1 MNFTDLNLK
10 PEILTSIEAIGFQTP
25 SPIQAEVIPY
35 VLENEGDLVGLAQT
49 GTGKTAAF
57 GLPILNTIDIEFNQ
71 TQALVLSPTRELCM
85 QIATEMNKYSANLK
99 GIHIVAVYGG
109 EDIRRQL
116 KALDR
121 TPQVLVATPGRLIDL
136 MERKKVH
143 LENLKYLV
151 LDEADEML
159 NMGFLDDINT
169 ILERT
174 PENRRTLLFS
184 ATMPN
189 EIAKIARNY
198 MREPKE
204 ISVGKKNEAAKNVEH
219 YFVLTKQSTRYEV
232 LKRMLDYY
240 PDIYGIVFCRTRQE
254 TKDVA
259 EKLMVDGYNADALH
273 GDLSQAQRDS
283 VMNKFRLR
291 ALQIL
296 VATDVAARGL
306 DVNDLTHVIHYNL
319 PDDRETY
326 THRSGRTGRV
336 NKSGISIALVT
347 PREKGA
353 IKPIER
359 AINRT
364 FTQMDV
370 PSGGMVCQKQL
381 YYKIEKMQNIQP
393 DKKLEKFLPDVLELL
408 KDMDK
413 DEVIRHFIALEF
425 NPLLE
430 YYHNSVDLNAAV
442 QQEVKSSKEG
452 RGSRSEKGARSA
464 KGSHRGTTEDYD
476 DEPKMSRRQMRVTDK
491 GDTLRLKINRGR
503 KDGFEP
509 KRLLGLINDVTGDK
523 SINIGSID
531 ISPKF
536 TFFDVD
542 KRRVQ
547 QLIQAFAT
555 SPRAKGY
562 ILGEVK
568 GNR

>member
-1 MNFTDLNLK
+1 MKFNELGLK
-10 PEILTSIEAIGFQTP
+10 QEILTAISAMGFETP
-25 SPIQAEVIPY
+25 SEIQAEVIPY
-35 VLENEGDLVGLAQT
+35 LLNETGDVVGLAQT

-57 GLPILNTIDIEFNQ
+57 GLPILNTIDTKARQ
-71 TQALVLSPTRELCM
+71 TQALILSPTRELCM
-85 QIATEMNKYSANLK
+85 QIAVEMAKYAANIDDI
-99 GIHIVAVYGG
+99 GIVAVYGG
-109 EDIRRQL
+109 EDIRKQL

-121 TPQVLVATPGRLIDL
+121 TPQILVATPGRLIDL
-136 MERKKVH
+136 MERKKVR
-143 LENLKYLV
+143 LDNLRYLV

-159 NMGFLDDINT
+159 NMGFLDDINR
-169 ILERT
+169 ILESV
-174 PENRRTLLFS
+174 PESRRTLLFS

-198 MREPKE
+198 MREPVE

-232 LKRMLDYY
+232 LKRILDYY

-347 PREKGA
+347 PREKSA

-359 AINRT
+359 SINHP
-364 FTQMDV
+364 FTQMDI

-381 YYKIEKMQNIQP
+381 YYMVEKMQSIQP
-393 DKKLEKFLPDVLELL
+393 DKKLERYLPDVLELL
-408 KDMDK
+408 KNMDK

-425 NPLLE
+425 NKLLE
-430 YYHNSVDLNAAV
+430 YYHNSVDLNASVA
-442 QQEVKSSKEG
+442 QEIKSSKQG
-452 RGSRSEKGARSA
+452 RGSRSKN
-464 KGSHRGTTEDYD
+464 

-491 GDTLRLKINRGR
+491 GDTIRLKINRGR

-542 KRRVQ
+542 KKRVK
-547 QLIQAFAT
+547 QLLTAFAT
-555 SPRAKGY
+555 NPKAKGC
-562 ILGEVK
+562 IIGEVK
-568 GNR
+568 GKR

>member
-1 MNFTDLNLK
+1 MTFKELNLN
-10 PEILTSIEAIGFQTP
+10 PNILNAITALGFETP
-25 SPIQAEVIPY
+25 SEIQSEVIPY
-35 VLENEGDLVGLAQT
+35 ILNESGDVVGLAQT

-57 GLPILNTIDIEFNQ
+57 GLPILNTIDSKARQ
-71 TQALVLSPTRELCM
+71 TQALILSPTRELCM
-85 QIATEMNKYSANLK
+85 QIATEMAKYAANMPDV
-99 GIHIVAVYGG
+99 GIVAVYGG

-121 TPQVLVATPGRLIDL
+121 TPQILVATPGRLIDL

-143 LENLKYLV
+143 LDTLKYLV

-159 NMGFLDDINT
+159 NMGFLDDINR
-169 ILERT
+169 ILEST
-174 PENRRTLLFS
+174 PESRRTLLFS

-198 MREPKE
+198 MREPVE

-219 YFVLTKQSTRYEV
+219 YFVLTKQSTRYDV
-232 LKRMLDYY
+232 LKRILDYY

-283 VMNKFRLR
+283 VMNKFRIR

-347 PREKGA
+347 PREKNA

-359 AINRT
+359 SINHP
-364 FTQMDV
+364 FNQMDI

-381 YYKIEKMQNIQP
+381 YYMVEKMQAIQP
-393 DKKLEKFLPDVLELL
+393 DKKLEKYLPDVLELL

-425 NPLLE
+425 NKLLE
-430 YYHNSVDLNAAV
+430 YYHNSVDLNASVA
-442 QQEVKSSKEG
+442 QEMKSSRE
-452 RGSRSEKGARSA
+452 GSRS
-464 KGSHRGTTEDYD
+464 KGSKSSRRGSAADD
-476 DEPKMSRRQMRVTDK
+476 FDEPKMSRRQMRVTDK

-542 KRRVQ
+542 KKRVK
-547 QLIQAFAT
+547 QLLQAFAT

-562 ILGEVK
+562 IIGEVK

>member
-1 MNFTDLNLK
+1 MKFNELGLK
-10 PEILTSIEAIGFQTP
+10 QDILTAIAAMGFETP
-25 SPIQAEVIPY
+25 SEIQAEVIPY
-35 VLENEGDLVGLAQT
+35 LLNETGDVVGLAQT

-57 GLPILNTIDIEFNQ
+57 GLPILNTIDTKARQ
-71 TQALVLSPTRELCM
+71 TQALILSPTRELCM
-85 QIATEMNKYSANLK
+85 QIAVEMAKYAANIDDI
-99 GIHIVAVYGG
+99 GIVAVYGG
-109 EDIRRQL
+109 EDIRKQL

-121 TPQVLVATPGRLIDL
+121 TPQILVATPGRLIDL
-136 MERKKVH
+136 MERKKVR
-143 LENLKYLV
+143 LDNLRYLV

-159 NMGFLDDINT
+159 NMGFLDDINR
-169 ILERT
+169 ILESV
-174 PENRRTLLFS
+174 PESRRTLLFS

-189 EIAKIARNY
+189 EIAKMARNY
-198 MREPKE
+198 MREPVE

-232 LKRMLDYY
+232 LKRILDYY

-347 PREKGA
+347 PREKSA

-359 AINRT
+359 SINHP
-364 FTQMDV
+364 FTQMDI

-381 YYKIEKMQNIQP
+381 YYMVEKMHAIQP
-393 DKKLEKFLPDVLELL
+393 DKKLERYLPDVLELL

-425 NPLLE
+425 NKLLE
-430 YYHNSVDLNAAV
+430 YYHNSADLNASVA
-442 QQEVKSSKEG
+442 QEIKSSREGSRSKGSRG
-452 RGSRSEKGARSA
+452 RGSRASKE
-464 KGSHRGTTEDYD
+464 Y

-542 KRRVQ
+542 KKRVK
-547 QLIQAFAT
+547 QLLQAFAT
-555 SPRAKGY
+555 SPKAKGY
-562 ILGEVK
+562 IIGEVK
-568 GNR
+568 GKR

>member
-1 MNFTDLNLK
+1 MNFSELNLNSQ
-10 PEILTSIEAIGFQTP
+10 ILTAIKAMGFETP
-25 SPIQAEVIPY
+25 SEIQAEVIPY
-35 VLENEGDLVGLAQT
+35 LLNQSGDVVGLAQT

-57 GLPILNTIDIEFNQ
+57 GLPILNTIKTDVRQ
-71 TQALVLSPTRELCM
+71 TQALILSPTRELCM
-85 QIATEMNKYSANLK
+85 QIATEMSKYAANMPK
-99 GIHIVAVYGG
+99 VSIVAVYGG

-116 KALDR
+116 KALDN
-121 TPQVLVATPGRLIDL
+121 TPQIIVATPGRLIDL
-136 MERKKVH
+136 MERNKVH
-143 LENLKYLV
+143 LDNLKYLV

-159 NMGFLDDINT
+159 NMGFLDDINR
-169 ILERT
+169 ILENT
-174 PENRRTLLFS
+174 PETRRTLLFS

-198 MREPKE
+198 MREPVE

-219 YFVLTKQSTRYEV
+219 FFVLTKQSTRYEV
-232 LKRMLDYY
+232 LKRILDYY

-254 TKDVA
+254 TKDIA
-259 EKLMVDGYNADALH
+259 EKLMIDGYNADALH
-273 GDLSQAQRDS
+273 GDLSQAQRDT
-283 VMNKFRLR
+283 VMNKFRIR

-347 PREKGA
+347 PKEKLA

-359 AINRT
+359 SINHP
-364 FTQMDV
+364 FNQMV
-370 PSGGMVCQKQL
+370 IPSGGMVCQKQL
-381 YYKIEKMQNIQP
+381 YYMVEKMQNIQP

-425 NPLLE
+425 NKLLE
-430 YYHNSVDLNAAV
+430 YYHNSTDLNV
-442 QQEVKSSKEG
+442 SV
-452 RGSRSEKGARSA
+452 
-464 KGSHRGTTEDYD
+464 SHEI
-476 DEPKMSRRQMRVTDK
+476 EPKMSRRQMRVTDK

-542 KRRVQ
+542 KKRVK
-547 QLIQAFAT
+547 QLLQAFAT
-555 SPRAKGY
+555 SPRAKGF
-562 ILGEVK
+562 IISEVK
-568 GNR
+568 GNMSSLCHKNHQ

>member
-1 MNFTDLNLK
+1 MNFNELGLK
-10 PEILTSIEAIGFQTP
+10 QEILTAIAEMGFEEP
-25 SPIQAEVIPY
+25 SEIQAEVIPY
-35 VLENEGDLVGLAQT
+35 LLNETGDVVGLAQT

-57 GLPILNTIDIEFNQ
+57 GLPILQTIDTKSKQ
-71 TQALVLSPTRELCM
+71 TQALILSPTRELCM
-85 QIATEMNKYSANLK
+85 QIATEMSKYAS
-99 GIHIVAVYGG
+99 GMHGVHIVAVYGG
-109 EDIRRQL
+109 EDIRKQL
-116 KALDR
+116 KELDT
-121 TPQVLVATPGRLIDL
+121 TPQILVATPGRLIDL

-143 LENLKYLV
+143 LESISYLV

-174 PENRRTLLFS
+174 PESRRTLLFS

-189 EIAKIARNY
+189 EIAKIAMNY
-198 MREPKE
+198 MKNAVE

-219 YFVLTKQSTRYEV
+219 YYVLTKQSTRYDV
-232 LKRMLDYY
+232 LKRLLDYY

-359 AINRT
+359 VINHP
-364 FTQMDV
+364 FTQMDI

-381 YYKIEKMQNIQP
+381 YYMVEKMQNLEP
-393 DKKLEKFLPDVLELL
+393 DKKLERYMPDVVELL
-408 KDMDK
+408 KNMDR
-413 DEVIRHFIALEF
+413 DDIIRRFIALQF
-425 NPLLE
+425 NQLLE
-430 YYHNSVDLNAAV
+430 YYHNSTDLNASV
-442 QQEVKSSKEG
+442 QQEINSSKKRSSGE
-452 RGSRSEKGARSA
+452 RGSRRGA
-464 KGSHRGTTEDYD
+464 HIEN
-476 DEPKMSRRQMRVTDK
+476 DEPKKSRRQMRVVDK

-523 SINIGSID
+523 SIKIGDID

-542 KRRVQ
+542 KKRVK
-547 QLIQAFAT
+547 QLLQAF
-555 SPRAKGY
+555 SSNPRAKGF
-562 ILGEVK
+562 IIGEVK

>member
-1 MNFTDLNLK
+1 MKFNELGLK
-10 PEILTSIEAIGFQTP
+10 QEILTAIAEMGFETP
-25 SPIQAEVIPY
+25 SEIQAEVIPY
-35 VLENEGDLVGLAQT
+35 LLNETGDVVGLAQT

-57 GLPILNTIDIEFNQ
+57 GLPILQTIDPNAKT
-71 TQALVLSPTRELCM
+71 TQALILSPTRELCV
-85 QIATEMNKYSANLK
+85 QIAGEVSKYAKNLPM
-99 GIHIVAVYGG
+99 HIVAVYGG
-109 EDIRRQL
+109 EDIRKQL
-116 KALDR
+116 KEIDT
-121 TPQVLVATPGRLIDL
+121 TPQILVATPGRLIDL

-143 LENLKYLV
+143 LENLNYLV

-169 ILERT
+169 ILEKT
-174 PENRRTLLFS
+174 PDTRRTLLFS
-184 ATMPN
+184 ATMPA
-189 EIAKIARNY
+189 EISKIAMNY
-198 MREPKE
+198 MKEPVE

-232 LKRMLDYY
+232 LKRLLDYY

-359 AINRT
+359 AINHP
-364 FTQMDV
+364 FNQMEI

-381 YYKIEKMQNIQP
+381 YYMVEKMQNLQP
-393 DKKLEKFLPDVLELL
+393 DKKIERFMPDVIELL
-408 KDMDK
+408 KDMDR
-413 DEVIRHFIALEF
+413 DDIIRRFIALQF
-425 NPLLE
+425 NQLLE
-430 YYHNSVDLNAAV
+430 YYHNSTDLNASV
-442 QQEVKSSKEG
+442 QQEINSNKKRSSSDGKNR
-452 RGSRSEKGARSA
+452 RGAYI
-464 KGSHRGTTEDYD
+464 EDD
-476 DEPKMSRRQMRVTDK
+476 GFKKSRRQMRVADK
-491 GDTLRLKINRGR
+491 GDTLRLKINRGK

-523 SINIGSID
+523 SINIGDID
-531 ISPKF
+531 ISPRF

-542 KRRVQ
+542 KKRVK
-547 QLIQAFAT
+547 QLLQAFAA

-562 ILGEVK
+562 IIGEVK

>member
-1 MNFTDLNLK
+1 MSFKELNLST
-10 PEILTSIEAIGFQTP
+10 EILSAIDKLGFKTP
-25 SPIQAEVIPY
+25 SEIQAEVIPY
-35 VLENEGDLVGLAQT
+35 LLSQSGDVVGLAQT

-57 GLPILNTIDIEFNQ
+57 GLPMLQMIDPSVNK
-71 TQALVLSPTRELCM
+71 TQGLILSPTRELCV
-85 QIATEMNKYSANLK
+85 QIAGEMAKYSADMQ
-99 GIHIVAVYGG
+99 GVHIVAVYGG
-109 EDIRRQL
+109 EDIRKQL

-121 TPQVLVATPGRLIDL
+121 TPHILVATPGRLMDL
-136 MERKKVH
+136 SKRKKV
-143 LENLKYLV
+143 N
-151 LDEADEML
+151 
-159 NMGFLDDINT
+159 
-169 ILERT
+169 
-174 PENRRTLLFS
+174 P

-189 EIAKIARNY
+189 EIARIAHKYLNN
-198 MREPKE
+198 PVE

-219 YFVLTKQSTRYEV
+219 YYVLTKQSTRYEA
-232 LKRMLDYY
+232 LKRLLDYS

-273 GDLSQAQRDS
+273 GDLSQAQRDT

-347 PREKGA
+347 PREKNA

-359 AINRT
+359 SINHP
-364 FTQMDV
+364 FTQMEI

-381 YYKIEKMQNIQP
+381 YYMVEKMQNIQP
-393 DKKLEKFLPDVLELL
+393 DKKLERLLPDVLELL
-408 KDMDK
+408 KDMSK
-413 DEVIRHFIALEF
+413 EEVVSRFIALKF

-430 YYHNSVDLNAAV
+430 YYHNSTDLNATVAKEIKE
-442 QQEVKSSKEG
+442 QDEAKKAKS
-452 RGSRSEKGARSA
+452 RGA
-464 KGSHRGTTEDYD
+464 KGSYID
-476 DEPKMSRRQMRVTDK
+476 DSEPKKSRRQMRVADK
-491 GDTLRLKINRGR
+491 GDTIRLKINRGKR
-503 KDGFEP
+503 DSFEP
-509 KRLLGLINDVTGDK
+509 KRLLGLINDVTGDRTIK
-523 SINIGSID
+523 IGDID
-531 ISPKF
+531 LSPKF

-542 KRRVQ
+542 KRKAAK
-547 QLIQAFAT
+547 LISAFET
-555 SPRAKGY
+555 SPKAKGVVVAY
-562 ILGEVK
+562 VK

>member
-1 MNFTDLNLK
+1 MTFQDLNLSPSILSAIEKMGFEK
-10 PEILTSIEAIGFQTP
+10 PSD
-25 SPIQAEVIPY
+25 IQAEVIPY
-35 VLENEGDLVGLAQT
+35 LLEQKGDVVGLAQT

-57 GLPILNTIDIEFNQ
+57 GLPMLQMIDPTVKK
-71 TQALVLSPTRELCM
+71 TQGVILSPTRELCV
-85 QIATEMNKYSANLK
+85 QIAGEMAKYSADMPSV
-99 GIHIVAVYGG
+99 HIVAVYGG
-109 EDIRRQL
+109 EDIRKQL

-121 TPQVLVATPGRLIDL
+121 TPHILVATPGRLMDL
-136 MERKKVH
+136 MNRKKVS
-143 LENLKYLV
+143 LSDVRFFV

-159 NMGFLDDINT
+159 NMGFLDDIT
-169 ILERT
+169 SIIEQT
-174 PENRRTLLFS
+174 PENRRMLLFS

-189 EIAKIARNY
+189 EIARIAQKY
-198 MREPKE
+198 LKDPVE
-204 ISVGKKNEAAKNVEH
+204 ISVGKKNEAARNVEH
-219 YFVLTKQSTRYEV
+219 YYVLTKQSTRYEA
-232 LKRMLDYY
+232 LKRLLDYY

-273 GDLSQAQRDS
+273 GDLSQAQRDT

-347 PREKGA
+347 PKEKSA

-359 AINRT
+359 SINHP
-364 FTQMDV
+364 FNQMEI
-370 PSGGMVCQKQL
+370 PSGGMVCQKQI
-381 YYKIEKMQNIQP
+381 YYMTEKLRTIEP
-393 DKKLEKFLPDVLELL
+393 DKKLAKFMPDVLELL

-413 DEVIRHFIALEF
+413 EELIRRLIGLEF

-430 YYHNSVDLNAAV
+430 YYHNSTDLNASV
-442 QQEVKSSKEG
+442 NKEIRESK
-452 RGSRSEKGARSA
+452 RARNS
-464 KGSHRGTTEDYD
+464 GE
-476 DEPKMSRRQMRVTDK
+476 DEPKKSRRQMRITDK
-491 GDTLRLKINRGR
+491 GDTLRLKINKGR
-503 KDGFEP
+503 RDGFEP
-509 KRLLGLINDVTGDK
+509 KRLLGLINEVTGDRTIK
-523 SINIGSID
+523 VGDID

-542 KRRVQ
+542 KRKVTK
-547 QLIQAFAT
+547 LIAAFES
-555 SPRAKGY
+555 SPKAKGVVVGY
-562 ILGEVK
+562 VK

>member
-1 MNFTDLNLK
+1 MSFKELNLST
-10 PEILTSIEAIGFQTP
+10 EILSAIEKLGFKTP
-25 SPIQAEVIPY
+25 SEIQAEVIPY
-35 VLENEGDLVGLAQT
+35 LLSQSGDVVGLAQT

-57 GLPILNTIDIEFNQ
+57 GLPMLQMIDPSVNK
-71 TQALVLSPTRELCM
+71 TQGLILSPTRELCV
-85 QIATEMNKYSANLK
+85 QIAGEMAKYSADMQ
-99 GIHIVAVYGG
+99 GVHIVAVYGG
-109 EDIRRQL
+109 EDIRKQL

-121 TPQVLVATPGRLIDL
+121 TPHILVATPGRLMDL
-136 MERKKVH
+136 SKRKKV
-143 LENLKYLV
+143 NLNDIRFFV

-159 NMGFLDDINT
+159 NMGFLEDIES
-169 ILERT
+169 IIALT
-174 PENRRTLLFS
+174 PEHRRMLLFS

-189 EIAKIARNY
+189 EIARIAHKYLNN
-198 MREPKE
+198 PVE

-219 YFVLTKQSTRYEV
+219 YYVLTKQSTRYEA
-232 LKRMLDYY
+232 LKRLLDYY

-273 GDLSQAQRDS
+273 GDLSQAQRDT

-347 PREKGA
+347 PREKNA

-359 AINRT
+359 SINHP
-364 FTQMDV
+364 FTQMEI

-381 YYKIEKMQNIQP
+381 YYMVEKMQNIQP
-393 DKKLEKFLPDVLELL
+393 DKKLERLLPDVLELL
-408 KDMDK
+408 KDMSK
-413 DEVIRHFIALEF
+413 EEVVSRFIALKF

-430 YYHNSVDLNAAV
+430 YYHNSTDLNATVAKEIKE
-442 QQEVKSSKEG
+442 QNEAKKAKS
-452 RGSRSEKGARSA
+452 RGA
-464 KGSHRGTTEDYD
+464 KGSYID
-476 DEPKMSRRQMRVTDK
+476 DSEPKKSRRQMRVADK
-491 GDTLRLKINRGR
+491 GDTIRLKINRGKR
-503 KDGFEP
+503 DGFEP
-509 KRLLGLINDVTGDK
+509 KRLLGLINDVTGDRTIK
-523 SINIGSID
+523 IGDID
-531 ISPKF
+531 LSPKF

-542 KRRVQ
+542 KRKAAK
-547 QLIQAFAT
+547 LISAFET
-555 SPRAKGY
+555 SPKAKGVVVAY
-562 ILGEVK
+562 VK
-568 GNR
+568 GDR